1 MSNTC
6 GIKEIESLKYRV
18 VITSPERVLNDRRF
32 LELWRSK
39 RFGTRLRSFIFD
51 EAHCVSQWSGG
62 DFRPDYAEVGTLR
75 WMVPAHVVF
84 YAASATMPHYVLVH
98 VKELLQ
104 MRADTREIR
113 LSNDRP
119 NIHLATL
126 EMLDPLNSCH
136 DLARV
141 LSFSG
146 DPPPPPFMVFCND
159 RKETERLCL
168 FARSLAPTC
177 SVDKLLWFHSG
188 MSAHFRTATIEK
200 LRTNQIWGIFC
211 TDAAGMVIRF
221 CLVVY
226 VLGS

>member
-1 MSNTC
+1 M
-6 GIKEIESLKYRV
+6 
-18 VITSPERVLNDRRF
+18 VITSPERILTDRRF
-32 LELWRSK
+32 FELWKSK
-39 RFGTRLRSFIFD
+39 RFGSKLRSFIFD
-51 EAHCVSQWSGG
+51 EAHCISQWSGK
-62 DFRPDYAEVGTLR
+62 DFRPDYAEVGSLR

-104 MRADTREIR
+104 MRANTREIR

-136 DLARV
+136 DLVRV
-141 LSFSG
+141 LSFTG

-168 FARSLAPTC
+168 FARSLAPTD

-188 MSAHFRTATIEK
+188 MSAHFRTVTIEK
-200 LRTNQIWGIFC
+200 LRTSQIWGIFC
-211 TDAAGMVIRF
+211 TDAAGMVRQFRIAVVL
-221 CLVVY
+221 CLVNY
-226 VLGS
+226 VIGS

>member
-1 MSNTC
+1 MC
-6 GIKEIESLKYRV
+6 HLVPGPLPCPEV
-18 VITSPERVLNDRRF
+18 VAVFYIRPAEVPTLFSV
-32 LELWRSK
+32 
-39 RFGTRLRSFIFD
+39 
-51 EAHCVSQWSGG
+51 GG
-62 DFRPDYAEVGTLR
+62 DAQVEQQNAVVGFLT
-75 WMVPAHVVF
+75 
-84 YAASATMPHYVLVH
+84 
-98 VKELLQ
+98 
-104 MRADTREIR
+104 EIQ

-136 DLARV
+136 DLACV

-146 DPPPPPFMVFCND
+146 DPPPPPFMVFCD
-159 RKETERLCL
+159 DCKETKRLCL